1 MGLVA
6 DARSRVATA
15 LSAMTRTGLLVQ
27 AYPRMVDQPVGE
39 LATVMVDRVDPADVA
54 CPDTKVTCLVY
65 LVVPIT
71 EPSQAWDQ
79 LDDLLDDALAAL
91 RVARGVTWTQVETAV
106 WADTHPA
113 YRMTVEVT
121 G

>member
-6 DARSRVATA
+6 DARTRVATA
-15 LSAMTRTGLLVQ
+15 LSAVSRPGLLVSD
-27 AYPRMVDQPVGE
+27 YPRMVDQPVGE
-39 LATVMVDRVDPADVA
+39 LAAVMVDRVDPADVA
-54 CPDTKVTCLVY
+54 CPDTRVTCLVY

-79 LDDLLDDALAAL
+79 LDQLLDAALDAL
-91 RVARGVTWTQVETAV
+91 RVARGVTWTGVETAV

-113 YRMTVEVT
+113 YRLTVEVT

>member
-1 MGLVA
+1 
-6 DARSRVATA
+6 
-15 LSAMTRTGLLVQ
+15 MTRTGLLVQ